1 MVKKLELYGNS
12 VEERWVKQPF
22 GSLHVAVMHKR
33 RSGSGS
39 LSRAGLQCL
48 ICCLFLVA
56 FFGSRRWWWL
66 GRWRK
71 WIEIL

>member
-1 MVKKLELYGNS
+1 MGH
-12 VEERWVKQPF
+12 QPF
-22 GSLHVAVMHKR
+22 GSLHVAVMHKQ

-39 LSRAGLQCL
+39 LSRAGLQL
-48 ICCLFLVA
+48 SRLLFFLVA

-71 WIEIL
+71 WIGARSWALCFCLCLVR